1 MQVFKQ
7 LKMLLKYNRTNKE
20 VDRMAIHTIEQDFD
34 YQMEGLMTKFKKDNN
49 LEELDAEELQEKLW
63 GKQGEKNYLTIE
75 FARAVLEMMS
85 NYSGDELF
93 E

>member
-1 MQVFKQ
+1 
-7 LKMLLKYNRTNKE
+7 
-20 VDRMAIHTIEQDFD
+20 MAIQTIEQDFE
-34 YQMEGLMTKFKKDNN
+34 YQMKRLMTKFKKDND
-49 LEELDAEELQEKLW
+49 LEELNAEELQEKLW

-75 FARAVLEMMS
+75 FTRAVLEMMS

>member
-1 MQVFKQ
+1 MTI
-7 LKMLLKYNRTNKE
+7 Y
-20 VDRMAIHTIEQDFD
+20 TIEQDFN
-34 YQMEGLMTKFKKDNN
+34 YQMKIMMTKFKHDND
-49 LEELDAEELQEKLW
+49 LEGLDTEELQEKLW

>member
-1 MQVFKQ
+1 MEWEQ
-7 LKMLLKYNRTNKE
+7 
-20 VDRMAIHTIEQDFD
+20 MAIQTIEQDFE
-34 YQMEGLMTKFKKDNN
+34 YQMKRLITKFKKDNE

-75 FARAVLEMMS
+75 FARAVLEMCN

-93 E
+93 D